1 MGTRG
6 SFFGQENALG
16 SRAAVIERRPNL
28 LFAAKLLRSL
38 RGGSMPP
45 PSALEWSGFV
55 ENWTVIV
62 ADDVCLFTGIVW
74 RLPLRRQALV
84 TPLLAIDPSAG
95 WARAFDEWL
104 TIGDPSVN
112 LVTTGIDPEGIAD
125 RAALWLERQLR

>member
-1 MGTRG
+1 
-6 SFFGQENALG
+6 
-16 SRAAVIERRPNL
+16 
-28 LFAAKLLRSL
+28 
-38 RGGSMPP
+38 MPP

-104 TIGDPSVN
+104 TIGNPSVN